1 MKETF
6 NNLLNA
12 ATTSI
17 QNAQQNAA
25 DRIAVR
31 RAAESAPKSP
41 EVARIEQETQLQTAK
56 MTMSMLKKLL
66 IAGAIIT
73 VLPIGGILA
82 FGVYT
87 MNKFDSRI
95 EKNDQSNERM
105 INNALDR
112 LQFGL

>member
-56 MTMSMLKKLL
+56 MTMSMLKNCSLRE
-66 IAGAIIT
+66 
-73 VLPIGGILA
+73 P
-82 FGVYT
+82 
-87 MNKFDSRI
+87 
-95 EKNDQSNERM
+95 
-105 INNALDR
+105 
-112 LQFGL
+112 